1 MQLRATGIRSLLA
14 ELTSDTLTAEL
25 ELAVYGAFIPSH
37 HNQDQPGAVA
47 SVLLDYIVLTALLLV
62 TPLREWTRFSHHVR
76 SVGGVSSAWGDGDGD
91 GDGESESEEWEEPT
105 RFRWGGVGHA
115 RQQHQHQH
123 QHQHQEYQHQRRG
136 GARAGIGED
145 VEAWDASSDEMR
157 QVAHAALAAPRRR
170 RSTATTASTDS
181 GRTLVA
187 APHPIAVGMAAVLPS
202 VAVHTTGGSAA
213 HAQEVVRRAL
223 AMELERDLGD
233 YPGELCGGR

>member
-1 MQLRATGIRSLLA
+1 MR
-14 ELTSDTLTAEL
+14 SDTLTAEL

-62 TPLREWTRFSHHVR
+62 TPLREWTRFSNHVR

-91 GDGESESEEWEEPT
+91 GDSDSEGGSGEWEEPT
-105 RFRWGGVGHA
+105 RFRWGGVGSHRRQEHE
-115 RQQHQHQH
+115 RQQHQHQ
-123 QHQHQEYQHQRRG
+123 RRG
-136 GARAGIGED
+136 GRIGED
-145 VEAWDASSDEMR
+145 VDAWDASSDEMR
-157 QVAHAALAAPRRR
+157 QVAQAALVAPRRR

-181 GRTLVA
+181 GRTLVS
-187 APHPIAVGMAAVLPS
+187 APHPMAGGVPT
-202 VAVHTTGGSAA
+202 VTVHTTGGSAA

-233 YPGELCGGR
+233 YPGGLCGGR